1 MSQALEPAILLAA
14 HESQTLD
21 KKTQPSRK
29 LSVSDLWN
37 KTQNVLTCDINK
49 DWYGIGK
56 LTLLKSRFCTNWK
69 KRKDELARWRY
80 SKVDFVRIGRE
91 VTMI

>member
-29 LSVSDLWN
+29 LSVSDL
-37 KTQNVLTCDINK
+37 
-49 DWYGIGK
+49 
-56 LTLLKSRFCTNWK
+56 
-69 KRKDELARWRY
+69 
-80 SKVDFVRIGRE
+80 
-91 VTMI
+91 